1 MAKMDFVKFT
11 PGTRKKI
18 TILFKMYGN
27 TIKATANQI
36 LNDETLA
43 EDCLQEVMLKLAKNP
58 QNIGAYS
65 SPQTKAYILKVTRG
79 QAIDMWRKR
88 KRIAVSQGLEPKGKR
103 CFIEVNH
110 STKIGKYGY
119 DESLDKYL
127 ERLDETDRAIVGMK
141 YDFGMR
147 HKEIAETLGKTLT
160 AVDKRSERVKKKVK
174 NFIAEIQDN

>member
-11 PGTRKKI
+11 PGIEREI
-18 TILFKMYGN
+18 TILFKMYGGR
-27 TIKATANQI
+27 IKATANQI

-43 EDCLQEVMLKLAKNP
+43 EDCLQEVMLKLAKNL
-58 QNIGAYS
+58 QNIGAYG
-65 SPQTKAYILKVTRG
+65 SPQTKAYILKVTKG

-88 KRIAVSQGLEPKGKR
+88 NRTAMSQGLEPKGKR
-103 CFIEVNH
+103 
-110 STKIGKYGY
+110 Y

-147 HKEIAETLGKTLT
+147 HKEIAETLGKTLA

-174 NFIAEIQDN
+174 NFIMEMQDN

>member
-11 PGTRKKI
+11 PGIEREI
-18 TILFKMYGN
+18 TILFKMYGGR
-27 TIKATANQI
+27 IKATANQI

-58 QNIGAYS
+58 QNIEAYS

-88 KRIAVSQGLEPKGKR
+88 NRTAVSQGLVPKGKKYS
-103 CFIEVNH
+103 IETNH

-147 HKEIAETLGKTLT
+147 HKEIAKVLGKTLS
-160 AVDKRSERVKKKVK
+160 AIDKRSERVKKKVK
-174 NFIAEIQDN
+174 NFITEIQDN